1 MSNRSQLPEP
11 GSPEDWLRFAKSDL
25 ALSRMVNT
33 PDVLLET
40 LCFHAQQAT
49 EKSIKA
55 ILVFCGI
62 PFERTHNIKSLIEK
76 LPPEY
81 ALPNGLAAA
90 ALTEYAVAMRYPG
103 EREIIE
109 IEEYH
114 AVIAVAQSVYDWAA
128 GIVLAK

>member
-1 MSNRSQLPEP
+1 MPSPLPEP

-25 ALSRMVNT
+25 ALSQMIDA

-55 ILVFCGI
+55 VLVFCGV

-81 ALPNGLAAA
+81 ALTDEISAA

-103 EREIIE
+103 EREVIE
-109 IEEYH
+109 IEEYQS
-114 AVIAVAQSVYDWAA
+114 AVAVAQAVYDWAN
-128 GIVLAK
+128 GIVAAR